1 MRKIVSVIAVLMA
14 ISVSILC
21 AIGYIYSD
29 E

>member
-14 ISVSILC
+14 VSVFTLC

>member
-1 MRKIVSVIAVLMA
+1 MRKIVSVIAVLMIA
-14 ISVSILC
+14 SVSALC